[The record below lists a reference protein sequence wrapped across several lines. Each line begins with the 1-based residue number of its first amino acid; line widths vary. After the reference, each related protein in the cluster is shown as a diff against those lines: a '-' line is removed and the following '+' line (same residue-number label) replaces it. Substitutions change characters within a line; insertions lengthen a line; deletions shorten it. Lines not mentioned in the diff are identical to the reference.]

1 MHNTQNLFTAI
12 QQCKL
17 QDQFALKRRLSS
29 IQKIKDNEKRALAE
43 LAWQAQL
50 EVAQQKLS
58 IRNNI
63 AVSIDYPSLPVADK
77 KETIKALIEKHQVII
92 VAGETGSGK
101 TTQLPKMCLELGRGR
116 KGMIGHTQP
125 RRLAAR
131 SVATRIAQELNT
143 TVSDV
148 VGCKVRFS
156 EQVSDTTLVKLLTD
170 GMLLAE
176 MQQDKLLTQYD
187 TIIIDEA
194 HERSLNIDFLLGYL
208 KRILPK
214 RPDLKVI
221 ITSATIDP
229 QRFSEHFNKAPIE
242 EVSGRSFAV
251 DIVYRDYIEQQLA
264 QDQTEAIA
272 LAVEELFSHGRGDI
286 LVFLSGEREIR
297 ETQQALQKKHYP
309 HTEVIPL
316 YARLSA
322 SDQQKIFHPQGARR
336 IVLATNV
343 AETSLTV
350 PGIKYVIDTGLV
362 RMSRY
367 SHRLKV
373 QRLPIEAISQASAK
387 QRAGRCGRTSK
398 GICIRLYSEQDFL
411 GRPQFTDPEITRT
424 HLSSVILQMLSLGLG
439 EIQKFEFIQPPQE
452 KLVTDGIRLLQ
463 ELQAVESKSG
473 RLLLTP
479 CGRKMARFPLDPK
492 YARMLLAA
500 QETDCVSEVMA
511 ITAGL
516 SIQDPRERPHDKQQK
531 ADAAHE
537 EFADKN
543 SDLISLLNLYNA
555 FKWEQKNLTQNQL
568 RKWCVQH
575 FINYQRMREWQDIT
589 HQVKHMLVSVGL
601 SLNKEEADY
610 QKIHTAMAF
619 GLLSQLGLKDINHE
633 YLGARNSKFKI
644 FPGSALFKSQPKWIM
659 TAELVETSTLYARQ
673 VAKIEPQWIE
683 NIAQHLLKKN
693 YVEAHW
699 SKKRGAVMAYMNAL
713 LFGLPIVSRR
723 LVNYSNIDHVHTRE
737 LFIRHA
743 LVQADTKLDY
753 AFLRDNQALID
764 DIQLLEKKTRR
775 RDILVDEEDLMAF
788 YDARIGPQVCSE
800 QSFIKWWRNIAQ
812 QSPDLL
818 NFEKHELLK
827 RDTSDVTQ
835 TAFPD
840 VWQQGSL
847 VLPLEYHFEPN
858 KALDGVV
865 LVIPI
870 ELLNQ
875 VKNIGFDWLVP
886 ALRHELL
893 VALIKSLPK
902 RLRRN
907 FVPAPDYASACVHD
921 LEATDKQGNVLS
933 ITQAFALKLF
943 RMSGIQV
950 TPDDFVTQ
958 SLDAHLSMTFK
969 VIDAKGQQVAF
980 GKSLPELKK
989 QLHGQL
995 KQTIEKVVTSDI
1007 EKNDIKHFEVEN
1019 LPEVYTQSQGGFELK
1034 AFPAL
1039 SIAKPSSLKNA
1050 GADKASNNQVDIKL
1064 FTSLNEAQR
1073 AHKVGLIR
1081 LIKNNVPS
1089 PMKYLQEKLPNKAKL
1104 SLYFNPFG
1112 QVQKLIDDIIDATI
1126 NELLQPFGGANNI
1139 RSQKVY
1145 KQALESVRMDL
1156 NVKAL
1161 EIAHLVESGLA
1172 IANQVQKHCKGSI
1185 PLPLVA
1191 NIGHIKQHLSQLV
1204 YKGFVFDYGLQG
1216 LPDWNR
1222 YLKGLLQR
1230 CEKLKVDPNRDRL
1243 HQIDIDKVIN
1253 LYTQAQ
1259 EQQSRQHLNNNELVI
1274 VKEMIEEFRI
1284 SLFAQQLG
1292 TKYPISLKRINIK
1305 LQEISNSS

>member
-1 MHNTQNLFTAI
+1 MTNQHTVNEALEK
-12 QQCKL
+12 CKL
-17 QDQFALKRRLSS
+17 QDQFALRRRWFSLS
-29 IQKIKDNEKRALAE
+29 KIKDTEKRTAAQQ
-43 LAWQAQL
+43 AWQVQL
-50 EVAQQKLS
+50 ETAQQKLS
-58 IRNNI
+58 KRNSVNLTI
-63 AVSIDYPSLPVADK
+63 EYPSLPVADK
-77 KETIKALIEKHQVII
+77 KEDIKALIDKHQVVI

-116 KGMIGHTQP
+116 KGIIGHTQP

-131 SVATRIAQELNT
+131 SVAARIAQELNT
-143 TVSDV
+143 TVGDV
-148 VGCKVRFS
+148 VGCKVRFA
-156 EQVSDTTLVKLLTD
+156 EQVSDISLVKLLTD

-176 MQQDKLLTQYD
+176 MQQDKLLSQYD

-229 QRFSEHFNKAPIE
+229 QRFSEHFNNAPIV

-251 DIVYRDYIEQQLA
+251 DIVYRDYVEQQQA
-264 QDQTEAIA
+264 QDQIEAIS

-297 ETQQALQKKHYP
+297 ETQQALQKKHYA
-309 HTEVIPL
+309 HTDIIPL

-336 IVLATNV
+336 IVLSTNV

-411 GRPQFTDPEITRT
+411 ARPEFTDPEITRT
-424 HLSSVILQMLSLGLG
+424 HLSSVILQMLNLGLG
-439 EIQKFEFIQPPQE
+439 EIQQFEFIQPPQE
-452 KLVTDGIRLLQ
+452 KFITDGVRLLQ
-463 ELQAVESKSG
+463 ELQAVDIKSG
-473 RLLLTP
+473 RLYLNEL
-479 CGRKMARFPLDPK
+479 GRKMARFPLDPK

-500 QETDCVSEVMA
+500 GETDCVSEVMA

-516 SIQDPRERPHDKQQK
+516 SVQDPRERPHDKQQK

-543 SDLISLLNLYNA
+543 SDLLSLLNLYNA
-555 FKWEQKNLTQNQL
+555 FKIQQKDLTQNQL
-568 RKWCVQH
+568 RKWCLQH
-575 FINYQRMREWQDIT
+575 FVHYQRMREWQDIT

-601 SLNKEEADY
+601 SLNSEEADY
-610 QKIHTAMAF
+610 QKIHTAMAI
-619 GLLSQLGLKDINHE
+619 GLLSQLGLKDLNHE

-659 TAELVETSTLYARQ
+659 AGELVETTTLYARQ
-673 VAKIEPQWIE
+673 VAKIETQWIE
-683 NIAQHLLKKN
+683 ESAQHLLKKS

-713 LFGLPIVSRR
+713 LFGLPIVSKR
-723 LVNYSNIDHVHTRE
+723 LINYSNIDHVHTRE

-743 LVQADTKLDY
+743 LVQGDTKLDY
-753 AFLRDNQALID
+753 AFLRNNQALVE

-775 RDILVDEEDLMAF
+775 RDILADEEDLVAF
-788 YDARIGPQVCSE
+788 YDSRVDEHVCSE
-800 QSFIKWWRNIAQ
+800 QSFIKWWRKTTQ
-812 QSPDLL
+812 QTPDLL

-827 RDTSDVTQ
+827 RDASDITEA
-835 TAFPD
+835 AFPD
-840 VWQQGSL
+840 TWHQGSL
-847 VLPLEYHFEPN
+847 VLPLEYQFEPN
-858 KALDGVV
+858 QELDGVI
-865 LVIPI
+865 LIIPI

-886 ALRHELL
+886 GLRHELL

-907 FVPAPDYASACVHD
+907 FVPAPDYANACLHE
-921 LEATDKQGNVLS
+921 LEGTDKQGNVVS
-933 ITQAFALKLF
+933 ITQAFAQKLF
-943 RMSGIQV
+943 RMSGIQLSS
-950 TPDDFVTQ
+950 DDFSTQ
-958 SLDAHLSMTFK
+958 GLESHLSINFK
-969 VIDAKGQQVAF
+969 VVDTKGQLVAVN
-980 GKSLPELKK
+980 KSLPTLKQ
-989 QLHGQL
+989 QLNKQL
-995 KQTIEKVVTSDI
+995 KQTIDKVVTSDI
-1007 EKNDIKHFEVEN
+1007 EKQNIAGLEVDK
-1019 LPEVYTQSQGGFELK
+1019 LPTVYTQSQSGFEVK

-1039 SIAKPSSLKNA
+1039 S
-1050 GADKASNNQVDIKL
+1050 ASGKQVDIKL
-1064 FTSLNEAQR
+1064 FTSAQEAQL
-1073 AHKVGLIR
+1073 AHKVGLIQ

-1089 PMKYLQEKLPNKAKL
+1089 PMKFLQEKLPNKAKL

-1112 QVQKLIDDIIDATI
+1112 QIQKLIDDIIDASI
-1126 NELLQPFGGANNI
+1126 EELLQPFGGADNI
-1139 RSQKVY
+1139 RGQQLY
-1145 KQALESVRMDL
+1145 KQSLDAVRMDL
-1156 NVKAL
+1156 NAKAL
-1161 EIAHLVESGLA
+1161 EIAQHVEGGLA

-1191 NIGHIKQHLSQLV
+1191 HVGHIKQHLSTLV
-1204 YKGFVFDYGLQG
+1204 YKGFVFDYGLSK

-1230 CEKLKVDPNRDRL
+1230 CEKLKVDASRDRSNQL
-1243 HQIDIDKVIN
+1243 EIDKALN
-1253 LYTQAQ
+1253 LFAKTQAQ
-1259 EQQSRQHLNNNELVI
+1259 LDKQLRNSDELML

-1284 SLFAQQLG
+1284 SLYAQQLG
-1292 TKYPISLKRINIK
+1292 TKYPISLKRITVK
-1305 LQEISNSS
+1305 LQEISNNS